1 MSRQKIYK
9 TGIFKK
15 GKKNPRRGG
24 DETAKS
30 RLKKYR

>member
-1 MSRQKIYK
+1 MYK
-9 TGIFKK
+9 KYIFKK
-15 GKKNPRRGG
+15 GKKNPRGSG